1 MATAGDA
8 PGRASHSAD
17 ALSWASSNVTVPL
30 AAEQLAEVVGHN
42 NTMGIC
48 CFGEQGMNNSRKAIH
63 GNLMFGC
70 LLFSN
75 KMREVKGPQQSGA
88 PHAASLDA

>member
-1 MATAGDA
+1 MCAAFRLTD
-8 PGRASHSAD
+8 PSHRFGVA
-17 ALSWASSNVTVPL
+17 VPL
-30 AAEQLAEVVGHN
+30 AAEQLAEGVGHN

-75 KMREVKGPQQSGA
+75 KVRETEEQSQRGPGGVPHSG
-88 PHAASLDA
+88 LDA